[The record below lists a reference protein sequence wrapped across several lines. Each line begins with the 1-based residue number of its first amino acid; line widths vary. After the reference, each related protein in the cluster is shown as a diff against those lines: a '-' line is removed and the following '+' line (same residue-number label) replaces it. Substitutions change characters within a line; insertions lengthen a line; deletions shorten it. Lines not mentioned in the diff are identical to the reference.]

1 LGLAVFDSTWLL
13 VLCAGLLSAAN
24 VTNSVATVALLNTL
38 HEDEDSFN
46 SLMATVNFLWGAG
59 TMAAPFL
66 LSVSLTATGGVL
78 YAVLLF
84 LSGFVLACLLA
95 ALHQPEEQA
104 TQKGREE
111 GEAAAGENSTGLLI
125 GLGVVSFCTVGV
137 EI

>member
-1 LGLAVFDSTWLL
+1 MPLVSAGMAAGLALLGLAVFDSTWLL

-24 VTNSVATVALLNTL
+24 VTNSVATAALLNTL

-95 ALHQPEEQA
+95 AL
-104 TQKGREE
+104 
-111 GEAAAGENSTGLLI
+111 LL
-125 GLGVVSFCTVGV
+125 GWGPFA
-137 EI
+137 